1 MGIVEWE
8 FQGTKREP
16 EPQQPFGGKAWA
28 VPGKIQAEDFDVP
41 GYGAGNDTYSDND
54 SDNHGFEKAKSAADS
69 AKVNYRKDDAP
80 SVDLYANASGIIVGY
95 NQAGEW
101 LEYTINVAKDGDY
114 TFFAAVATDN
124 QNAGFVMS
132 VDGKDITDT
141 ILAAKTDV
149 EGSFDDYAKVQRN
162 VPLTA
167 GEHILRMTVTGDWV
181 DIDYFTFV
189 EGKDATDPEPIGI
202 DEPIAISRD
211 VKFHISSAATYQVFD
226 LAGTMLGAVDLASG
240 ASAAQVLKAAGYR
253 QGVFMLKQV
262 NGNKKF
268 MTRVTK

>member
-1 MGIVEWE
+1 
-8 FQGTKREP
+8 
-16 EPQQPFGGKAWA
+16 
-28 VPGKIQAEDFDVP
+28 
-41 GYGAGNDTYSDND
+41 
-54 SDNHGFEKAKSAADS
+54 
-69 AKVNYRKDDAP
+69 
-80 SVDLYANASGIIVGY
+80 VGY
-95 NQAGEW
+95 NQSGEW
-101 LEYTINVAKDGDY
+101 LEYTIDVAKDGDY

-162 VPLTA
+162 VTLTA
-167 GEHILRMTVTGDWV
+167 GKHILRMTVTGDWF

-189 EGKDATDPEPIGI
+189 EGKDATDPEPIGTT
-202 DEPIAISRD
+202 AISNGI
-211 VKFHISSAATYQVFD
+211 KFHVSSAATYQVFD
-226 LAGTMLGAVDLASG
+226 LAGTMLGKVELASG

-253 QGVFMLKQV
+253 QGAYMLKQV

-268 MTRVTK
+268 MARVTK